1 MIANRPAG
9 AVTGLILF
17 AVLATLTQVA
27 VAALYARSVTRLKSG
42 LSIDERELRVLARP
56 LTISV
61 GQAISRTA
69 IEDHL
74 QRIGYLR
81 GCGDQPGCYAAG
93 ATLNA
98 VAINMIAFAVFRSPE
113 QFTGLIFAIF
123 VIVIAAAE
131 AGLALGL
138 VMYLYRQRRTIN
150 VDEVDMLKW

>member
-1 MIANRPAG
+1 VIPLEQYLVLSG
-9 AVTGLILF
+9 ILF
-17 AVLATLTQVA
+17 SIGVFGVLSRRNAVMIIM
-27 VAALYARSVTRLKSG
+27 SV
-42 LSIDERELRVLARP
+42 ELM
-56 LTISV
+56 
-61 GQAISRTA
+61 
-69 IEDHL
+69 
-74 QRIGYLR
+74 
-81 GCGDQPGCYAAG
+81 
-93 ATLNA
+93 LNA